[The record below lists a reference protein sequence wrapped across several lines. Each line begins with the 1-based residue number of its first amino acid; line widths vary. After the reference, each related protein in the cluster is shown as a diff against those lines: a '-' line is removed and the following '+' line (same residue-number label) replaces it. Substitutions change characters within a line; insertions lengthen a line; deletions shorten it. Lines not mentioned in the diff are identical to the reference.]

1 MAAPRP
7 AWIEAAV
14 DGACYRELILPV
26 RSIFGTGD
34 PWSRMLAF
42 YSIYRGYFRT
52 ALMMQ
57 LQYRI
62 AMLIWLLGRVIE
74 PLMYL
79 VVWRTVAQQQGG
91 SVGGYSV
98 NDFVVYFIAMMMVG
112 HFTFTW
118 IMWEYVYRIRMGLF
132 SVMLLKP
139 IHPIHSDIADNI
151 GYKFL
156 TLIVM
161 GPTVLLL
168 AWFFDASWYPTL
180 WSLAAFVPVLI
191 LAFLMRFYWE
201 WGLAMVA
208 FWTTR
213 IDAMNQAYIVTT
225 LFFSGRLAPLD
236 LFPQSRAAS
245 GRHSAFS
252 LDAGLPCRTSA
263 GTCHTQGV
271 AGRPRCPTFLALC
284 RLSVYATHLP
294 GRYQTLRSLWRV
306 TRNRDYVL
314 PSPLRHIS
322 APGRAR

>member
-14 DGACYRELILPV
+14 GGACYRELILPV

-42 YSIYRGYFRT
+42 YSIYKAYFRA
-52 ALMMQ
+52 ALMLQ
-57 LQYRI
+57 FQYRI
-62 AMLIWLLGRVIE
+62 AMLIWLLGGVIE

-98 NDFVVYFIAMMMVG
+98 NDFVVYFIATMMVSHG
-112 HFTFTW
+112 TFTW

-156 TLIVM
+156 TLVVM
-161 GPTVLLL
+161 VPISLLL
-168 AWFFDASWYPTL
+168 AWFFEASWQPTI

-201 WGLAMVA
+201 WALAMVA

-236 LFPQSRAAS
+236 LFPQVVQRVADFLPF
-245 GRHSAFS
+245 RWMLAFPVE
-252 LDAGLPCRTSA
+252 LLLG
-263 GTCHTQGV
+263 
-271 AGRPRCPTFLALC
+271 
-284 RLSVYATHLP
+284 
-294 GRYQTLRSLWRV
+294 RV
-306 TRNRDYVL
+306 TPRELLMGLGAQLFWLFAGYL
-314 PSPLRHIS
+314 FMQLIY
-322 APGRAR
+322 RAGIKRYAAFGG